1 MLVKNVYILYP
12 PGYSGSY
19 INWAINISDVDL
31 HTDTVKDPL
40 NQAESVTFGGAGTTH
55 HHVRIPTHQSYDSH
69 INWVLYNRP
78 TTPKIY
84 IINSVNSAEYEIAS
98 ILNHDPTGVFIRIH
112 NNNDKLINSYGLINC
127 VIKWPTYFAA
137 KAAFRRK
144 QLTYDPFDCS
154 KDQVARAV
162 FFDTQL
168 LGSTAMS
175 GPTLDYTVLETHLA
189 ESAEWFHQRN
199 KYQPHEVNKS
209 TYITDISITNRI
221 FELSCLDV
229 ASQEFLNIFENIMI
243 QSQVSD
249 NFDLAYVKQF
259 HNNYIKAQANLQWF
273 DSINKWKQSGD
284 LDDYLISHSIIEA
297 CVIREMYRNL
307 KLDDITEWPNFYS
320 NVKDPSWP
328 DCNNEWDF
336 DSLPELIQD
345 ELINVFNYV
354 PKPSLQSTILESTL
368 ELHNTWRSKSIQ
380 EINGMYQKII
390 KHIG

>member
-19 INWAINISDVDL
+19 INWAINISDVDSQ
-31 HTDTVKDPL
+31 TDTVKDPL
-40 NQAESVTFGGAGTTH
+40 NQTASAAFGGVGTVH
-55 HHVRIPTHQSYDSH
+55 HHVRIPTHQSYREH
-69 INWVLYNRP
+69 VNWVLYNRP

-84 IINSVNSAEYEIAS
+84 IINSGIDVEYEIAS

-112 NNNDKLINSYGLINC
+112 DNNDKLINSYGLINC
-127 VIKWPTYFAA
+127 VTKWPTYLVGYNAI
-137 KAAFRRK
+137 RGK

-154 KDQVARAV
+154 KDQVARNV
-162 FFDTQL
+162 FVDTQL
-168 LGSTAMS
+168 LGTVHYSS
-175 GPTLDYTVLETHLA
+175 TLDYTVLETQLA
-189 ESAEWFHQRN
+189 RSAVWFHTRN

-209 TYITDISITNRI
+209 TYITDISINNRI
-221 FELSCLDV
+221 FELSCLDI

-273 DSINKWKQSGD
+273 DSINKWKQSGE
-284 LDDYLISHSIIEA
+284 LDDYLISHSVIEA
-297 CVIREMYRNL
+297 CVIKEMYRNL
-307 KLDDITEWPNFYS
+307 KLDNVINWPNFYYD
-320 NVKDPSWP
+320 VKDPSWP

-336 DSLPELIQD
+336 NSLPELIQD

-354 PKPSLQSTILESTL
+354 PKPSLQPTILESTL
-368 ELHNTWRSKSIQ
+368 ELHNTWQSKSIQ
-380 EINGMYQKII
+380 EINTMYQKIV